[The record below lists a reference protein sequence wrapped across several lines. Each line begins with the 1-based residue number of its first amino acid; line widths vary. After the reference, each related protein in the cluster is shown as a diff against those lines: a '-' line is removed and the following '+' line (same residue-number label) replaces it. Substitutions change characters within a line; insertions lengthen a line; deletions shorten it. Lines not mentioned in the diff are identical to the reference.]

1 MMLQRLSILHH
12 YVALIG
18 AQPRNAASA
27 WGFAA
32 DQGKHVPRRA
42 ARKRHENT
50 ARAAKH
56 GRRQAAVCAAL
67 AILLA
72 ACTASAEPPPDVVL
86 IVADDLRHD
95 DIAHMPRV
103 TELAEQGVVFDGAF
117 TPFPLC
123 VPARVSLLTGT
134 LPRTH
139 GFRANDP
146 TGFDGTNT
154 IATRLRAGGYRTGVF
169 GKLLNNLALAGPQ
182 PGWSVYLPFVNHKDY
197 GRAQSDVLTAQALE
211 FMGGP
216 GPSFTYLAP
225 VAPHGP
231 LYGPERCDSRSIPPA
246 PEGSTVKRWKQR
258 LSALCGL
265 DDLVA
270 AVVAA
275 RGPDTYVIFTADNG
289 WMWENGR
296 TGKLEL
302 IIDAAQVPLIVWGPG
317 LRGHHRREMVS
328 LVDVSA
334 TVLHLA
340 GVSRSGIEGQSI
352 LGLLRESPN
361 RWAGRL
367 EIEGQ

>member
-1 MMLQRLSILHH
+1 MTWR
-12 YVALIG
+12 
-18 AQPRNAASA
+18 
-27 WGFAA
+27 
-32 DQGKHVPRRA
+32 
-42 ARKRHENT
+42 
-50 ARAAKH
+50 
-56 GRRQAAVCAAL
+56 
-67 AILLA
+67 LLA
-72 ACTASAEPPPDVVL
+72 LVLLWPMTAESRPDVVL

-103 TELAEQGVVFDGAF
+103 MELAEQGVVFDGAF

-139 GFRANDP
+139 GFRTNDP

-258 LSALCGL
+258 LSGICGL

-296 TGKLEL
+296 TGKQEL

-317 LRGHHRREMVS
+317 LRPHHRRELVS

-334 TVLHLA
+334 TILRIADVDS
-340 GVSRSGIEGQSI
+340 GGMDGRS
-352 LGLLRESPN
+352 LLPLLTESSD
-361 RWAGRL
+361 RWGGRL